1 MEQNKAIE
9 QFEQAITE
17 FKGTKYILID
27 KKVVKLLQV
36 INRNPEIYNYV
47 VECCINFDFERT
59 LSSCI
64 KDGTFKFPDKDYLLV
79 AFVYELLKR
88 FENKSYNITEFLEK
102 YFSNNF
108 DKLDSFEY
116 FCLAVINRFE
126 ASIIKHL
133 TAHNTA
139 DEDSALSITDINIFK
154 RVEFLLESLR
164 QSDLH
169 NNMYDVRTMDD
180 FLHAMIILT
189 QKGEY
194 PSVTLLIH
202 MLGSVKFKNKLNQQ
216 IVKELNQILKVK

>member
-1 MEQNKAIE
+1 MEQSKAVE
-9 QFEQAITE
+9 QFEEAINE

-36 INRNPEIYNYV
+36 INKNPEIYNYV

-59 LSSCI
+59 LSACV

-102 YFSNNF
+102 YFANNF
-108 DKLDSFEY
+108 DNLDSFEY

-126 ASIIKHL
+126 ASIMKHL
-133 TAHNTA
+133 TAHTNKA
-139 DEDSALSITDINIFK
+139 EDNGLSITDINIFK

-169 NNMYDVRTMDD
+169 NNTYDVRTMDD

-194 PSVTLLIH
+194 PSVTLLVH
-202 MLGSVKFKNKLNQQ
+202 MLCAIKFKNKLNQQ